1 MREMASLTRLLR
13 EGVETGAFPGAAAA
27 VFGLE
32 TCLHESARGVRWLD
46 GPPVEVATRFDLAS
60 LTKVLATLPA
70 LLLLVDAGEVR
81 LDDRV
86 TRFWPAFGARGK
98 GEVTLRM
105 LLAHASGLPAWK
117 PFFLDV
123 LRHEAGRVL
132 MAAKGGRTRQALEL
146 AVALGRDAVLRGVA
160 GAELERGPWQRA
172 VYSDLGFIA
181 LGEVVARVS
190 GTRFDAFVRDEVH
203 ARLDLAGEFSFMP
216 PEAEDGDG
224 GQSGDAAVQG
234 EATNIAATGLF
245 RPREPAPGQE
255 ALVPAPTG
263 TPPEARVGEVDDD
276 NAFVM
281 GGVAGHAG
289 LFGSARGVGL
299 FGERVLEEME
309 GAHRLASV
317 ALWQEVTRRDPR
329 TPGSTR
335 ALGFDTPS
343 LTGSSAGGRIAASRA
358 VGHTGFTGTSLWID
372 LDRQIAV
379 ALLTNRV
386 HPRRGNEAIRDFRP
400 RFHEAAMEALEVEV
414 SGGPKG
420 GGAVQGTTGTLNRG

>member
-1 MREMASLTRLLR
+1 MREMASLTRLVR
-13 EGVETGAFPGAAAA
+13 EGVEAGDFPGAAAA

-32 TCLHESARGVRWLD
+32 RCLHLGACGERWLG
-46 GPPVEVATRFDLAS
+46 GPGVDVATRFDLAS

-70 LLLLVDAGEVR
+70 LLLLVDAGEAR

-98 GEVTLRM
+98 GDLTLRM

-117 PFFLDV
+117 PFFLDA
-123 LRHEAGRVL
+123 LRGEASQAL
-132 MAAKGGRTRQALEL
+132 MAPKSGRTRQALDL
-146 AVALGRDAVLRGVA
+146 AVALGRDCVLRGVA
-160 GAELERGPWQRA
+160 GADLERSPWQQA

-181 LGEVVARVS
+181 LGEVVAHVS
-190 GTRFDAFVRDEVH
+190 GAKLDDFVRDEVY
-203 ARLDLAGEFSFMP
+203 ARLDLTGELGFMP
-216 PEAEDGDG
+216 PQTE
-224 GQSGDAAVQG
+224 GDAGAQARDAAIQG
-234 EATNIAATGLF
+234 EATPSEVPNIAATGLF
-245 RPREPAPGQE
+245 RPREPAQGQE
-255 ALVPAPTG
+255 ALVPMPTG
-263 TPPEARVGEVDDD
+263 EPPKARLGEVDDD

-289 LFGSARGVGL
+289 LFGTARGVGL

-317 ALWQEVTRRDPR
+317 ALWQEVMRRDRR

-343 LTGSSAGGRIAASRA
+343 QTGSSAGGRIAASRA

-372 LDRQIAV
+372 LERQVAV

-386 HPRRGNEAIRDFRP
+386 HPRRGNEAIREFRP
-400 RFHEAAMEALEVEV
+400 RFHEAAIEAL
-414 SGGPKG
+414 
-420 GGAVQGTTGTLNRG
+420 AFA